1 VGFDPSRRIRRRRM
15 TRRGDIIFVVG
26 FAVLIAAVLLWAVL

>member
-15 TRRGDIIFVVG
+15 TRRGDVIFVVG
-26 FAVLIAAVLLWAVL
+26 FTALIAAVLLWAIL